1 MAIKQETVKLSISDD
16 CHGHD
21 GDCEIKN
28 NDDDDDYD
36 YHDYHD
42 DDDDDDDDDK
52 VITISK
58 LNKSKPACQLL
69 SGLMSRYRKV

>member
-1 MAIKQETVKLSISDD
+1 MAIKQESVKLSISDN
-16 CHGHD
+16 CNGRD
-21 GDCEIKN
+21 GDFEIKN

-36 YHDYHD
+36 DDED
-42 DDDDDDDDDK
+42 DDVDADDK

-69 SGLMSRYRKV
+69 SSLMS